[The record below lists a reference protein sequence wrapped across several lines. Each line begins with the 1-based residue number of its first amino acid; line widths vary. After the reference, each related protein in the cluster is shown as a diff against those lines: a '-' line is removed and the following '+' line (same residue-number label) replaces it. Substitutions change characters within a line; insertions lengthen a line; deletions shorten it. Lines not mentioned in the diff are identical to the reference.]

1 MNPYSLSHY
10 FDEIN
15 KKHGRG
21 KGFAKHGIESLPLTK
36 TLELLK
42 TLEVSENHETRL
54 LELSRAA
61 KLKIGECQEIVDQ
74 LRKESLV
81 DVEPDE
87 SSGNDLIR
95 ITQKGKALL

>member
-10 FDEIN
+10 FDEMN
-15 KKHGRG
+15 KKHGRARG
-21 KGFAKHGIESLPLTK
+21 YAKQGPESLFFTK
-36 TLELLK
+36 GLELLK
-42 TLEVSENHETRL
+42 TLEISENYETRL
-54 LELSRAA
+54 LELSRSA
-61 KLKIGECQEIVDQ
+61 KMKIGECQEIVDQ

-87 SSGNDLIR
+87 SSGNDLVR